1 MLESFNETET
11 YSFSFHP
18 SGYIET
24 GVCGHSSDNG
34 ALHWDDTSGL
44 KYTTSQQLIVQE
56 NFMLQFKVFLTM
68 VSLHWQ
74 GQRQRPIKNGLYR
87 VVWRCSYCSETE
99 TDENLFLVLCTILL
113 VSVLVLVSV

>member
-11 YSFSFHP
+11 HSFSFYPGGHV
-18 SGYIET
+18 ET

-56 NFMLQFKVFLTM
+56 NFMLQFKVQPRNDVYILPCMLKNFLKCAFRRKISHFTD
-68 VSLHWQ
+68 LQ
-74 GQRQRPIKNGLYR
+74 NLYQF
-87 VVWRCSYCSETE
+87 WGT
-99 TDENLFLVLCTILL
+99 TAHII
-113 VSVLVLVSV
+113 